1 MQCGITPAARRR
13 SWRNCCTQIRLP
25 LRGRTKNL
33 EAKGLLIRRDAPSD
47 RRSQLLYPTKKAESL
62 RSSKAEIEAAFYEY
76 LTNVLTAEEAA
87 AFAAALNKLYTASKT
102 ESRAGFPHFRK
113 AAGGEAAHEKG

>member
-1 MQCGITPAARRR
+1 M
-13 SWRNCCTQIRLP
+13 
-25 LRGRTKNL
+25 
-33 EAKGLLIRRDAPSD
+33 EALKFREMPYERPDGEALK
-47 RRSQLLYPTKKAESL
+47 T
-62 RSSKAEIEAAFYEY
+62 SKAGIEAAFYEY

>member
-1 MQCGITPAARRR
+1 MHCATTPAAPRH
-13 SWRNCCTQIRLP
+13 SIP
-25 LRGRTKNL
+25 LVATNDAHYLTRQ
-33 EAKGLLIRRDAPSD
+33 DAPND

>member
-1 MQCGITPAARRR
+1 M
-13 SWRNCCTQIRLP
+13 
-25 LRGRTKNL
+25 RGGQKSGS
-33 EAKGLLIRRDAPSD
+33 KGSSDPQRCPSD

>member
-25 LRGRTKNL
+25 LRGGQKTL
-33 EAKGLLIRRDAPSD
+33 EAKGLLIRRDAPE
-47 RRSQLLYPTKKAESL
+47 RPAQPAAVPHQKAESL

-113 AAGGEAAHEKG
+113 AAGSEAAHEKG